1 MDFLS
6 YLFKNE
12 YLLGQWCLKV
22 PLIVFIV
29 FFFSATTTKHVS
41 IQSPSNDIS
50 PMSVISGVKSSPRK
64 EKSSLSKK
72 GEKLPR
78 FGVKTEQEPEL
89 STVRKACCCT
99 PVLDKLL
106 SVKNV
111 EGVHCTE
118 INLASTFRGRGS
130 G

>member
-1 MDFLS
+1 ML
-6 YLFKNE
+6 
-12 YLLGQWCLKV
+12 
-22 PLIVFIV
+22 
-29 FFFSATTTKHVS
+29 FSATTTKHVS

-89 STVRKACCCT
+89 ATVRKACCC
-99 PVLDKLL
+99 
-106 SVKNV
+106 
-111 EGVHCTE
+111 C
-118 INLASTFRGRGS
+118 
-130 G
+130 

>member
-22 PLIVFIV
+22 TLIVFIG
-29 FFFSATTTKHVS
+29 FFSATTTKHVS

-89 STVRKACCCT
+89 STVRKACCCYT
-99 PVLDKLL
+99 PLRNELICP
-106 SVKNV
+106 KNV
-111 EGVHCTE
+111 G
-118 INLASTFRGRGS
+118 A
-130 G
+130 

>member
-1 MDFLS
+1 MLTYLGNFVIINLQFL
-6 YLFKNE
+6 
-12 YLLGQWCLKV
+12 
-22 PLIVFIV
+22 IIFIV
-29 FFFSATTTKHVS
+29 AFFSATTTKHVS

-89 STVRKACCCT
+89 STVRKACCCCYT
-99 PVLDKLL
+99 PLRNELICPN
-106 SVKNV
+106 NV
-111 EGVHCTE
+111 G
-118 INLASTFRGRGS
+118 LALGS
-130 G
+130 NEFQLI